1 MNDGRVRDLEFRVKD
16 LQGEIKALKKKLAN
30 IVYVVKKLAN
40 IVYVV
45 IGYYSS
51 GAASISEDLGDIYLY
66 DSLDKAEKVVR
77 IWEES
82 NPHEYSRWEIEEKE
96 VE

>member
-16 LQGEIKALKKKLAN
+16 LQGEIKALRRE
-30 IVYVVKKLAN
+30 LAN

>member
-1 MNDGRVRDLEFRVKD
+1 MENLTVSDNL
-16 LQGEIKALKKKLAN
+16 
-30 IVYVVKKLAN
+30 
-40 IVYVV
+40 VYVV

-66 DSLDKAEKVVR
+66 DSLDKAEEVIR

-82 NPHEYSRWEIEEKE
+82 NPYEYSRWEIEEKE
-96 VE
+96 VK

>member
-1 MNDGRVRDLEFRVKD
+1 M
-16 LQGEIKALKKKLAN
+16 
-30 IVYVVKKLAN
+30 
-40 IVYVV
+40 V

-66 DSLDKAEKVVR
+66 DSLDKAEEVIR

-82 NPHEYSRWEIEEKE
+82 NPHEYSHWEILEKE

>member
-1 MNDGRVRDLEFRVKD
+1 MSDGRVRDLEFRVKD

-30 IVYVVKKLAN
+30 IVYVV
-40 IVYVV
+40 

-51 GAASISEDLGDIYLY
+51 GAASISEDLGGIYLY
-66 DSLDKAEKVVR
+66 DSLDKAAEVIR

-82 NPHEYSRWEIEEKE
+82 NPYEYSRWEIVEKE
-96 VE
+96 VK

>member
-16 LQGEIKALKKKLAN
+16 LQGEIKALKS
-30 IVYVVKKLAN
+30 KLAN

-66 DSLDKAEKVVR
+66 DSLDKAEEIVR

-82 NPHEYSRWEIEEKE
+82 NPYEYSRWEIEEKE

>member
-1 MNDGRVRDLEFRVKD
+1 VD
-16 LQGEIKALKKKLAN
+16 IKLHGMENLTVSN
-30 IVYVVKKLAN
+30 NL
-40 IVYVV
+40 VYVV

-66 DSLDKAEKVVR
+66 DSLDKAEEVVR

-82 NPHEYSRWEIEEKE
+82 NPYEYSRWEIEEKK

>member
-16 LQGEIKALKKKLAN
+16 LQSEIKTLK
-30 IVYVVKKLAN
+30 KKLAN

-45 IGYYSS
+45 IGYHSQELH
-51 GAASISEDLGDIYLY
+51 IPFIYLY
-66 DSLDKAEKVVR
+66 DSLDKAEEVIR

-82 NPHEYSRWEIEEKE
+82 NPYEYSRWEILEKE

>member
-30 IVYVVKKLAN
+30 IVYVV
-40 IVYVV
+40 
-45 IGYYSS
+45 IGYHPQELFEV
-51 GAASISEDLGDIYLY
+51 EDIGGIYLY
-66 DSLDKAEKVVR
+66 DSLDKAEEVVR

-82 NPHEYSRWEIEEKE
+82 NPHEYSHWEILEKE